1 MKSIIDAAIEGI
13 YLFFLMVKGALSPLY
28 REDEDN

>member
-13 YLFFLMVKGALSPLY
+13 YLFLLMLKGIIPS
-28 REDEDN
+28 EDS